1 MYPEAVANVKVGI
14 GVKSEGELLIS
25 GTRGY
30 VYVPSPWWKTD
41 YFELRYENPL
51 NNKRYFYQLDGEGI
65 RYELVT
71 FLRAIEENK
80 NSLEI
85 ENNVTMEISD
95 IMNSFYNKINLI
107 TI

>member
-1 MYPEAVANVKVGI
+1 MHMP
-14 GVKSEGELLIS
+14 LILEVS
-25 GTRGY
+25 CH
-30 VYVPSPWWKTD
+30 V
-41 YFELRYENPL
+41 LM
-51 NNKRYFYQLDGEGI
+51 
-65 RYELVT
+65 VT

>member
-1 MYPEAVANVKVGI
+1 M
-14 GVKSEGELLIS
+14 
-25 GTRGY
+25 
-30 VYVPSPWWKTD
+30 
-41 YFELRYENPL
+41 